1 MDTCRG
7 AGIWVL
13 GTERVNHE
21 YWNHQ
26 VLVTVLLDCGGGLTV
41 HSRRMQSRRRT
52 VDLHRSGLFDL

>member
-7 AGIWVL
+7 VGIWVL
-13 GTERVNHE
+13 GTECVHHE

-26 VLVTVLLDCGGGLTV
+26 VLVSVLLDSGGGLTV
-41 HSRRMQSRRRT
+41 HSRRMQSRRRI